1 MLKQLVRFSLTQRL
15 FVCVMALMLA
25 GLGLRAWLNL
35 PIDAYPDIAPT
46 QVKVILKVPGMT
58 AEEIEQRVTYP
69 LETELLGIPRQAML
83 RSTTKYAITDI
94 TLDFVDGTDIYW
106 ARQQVNERLAGI
118 LDELPFTV
126 EGGLAP
132 MSTPLS
138 EMFMFTIENPDL
150 SLQDKRQLLEWEI
163 RPALRTVA
171 GVADVNVLGGYATT
185 YQVTPHAVVLSE
197 LGLGIAELE
206 AAIVAQNLNAGVG
219 RMLLGN
225 DVLVVR
231 VEGQVHSLEALEN
244 IVVRSGPG
252 GVYRLGDVADV
263 AIGHLARYGAV
274 TRNGEEAVQGLVIA
288 LRDSNTGAV
297 VEGVKARLDE
307 LAQTLP
313 AGTEINVFYDRARL
327 ISTAIGT
334 ISSALFQ
341 AILLVVA
348 VLTVFLGNLRAALV
362 VSMSLPLA
370 ALATFLL
377 MSGTG
382 LTANLMSL
390 GGLVIAIG
398 MLVDSSVVVV
408 ENTLSRLNQDT
419 GLPRLHVVYR
429 AAQEVALPVVSG
441 TLIVIIVFSPL
452 LTLSGLEGKLFTPVA
467 LTIVY
472 AMLAALALSLT
483 LIPVAAS
490 LMLGRQS
497 AGMPRFMLRLQGAY
511 ESALESVL
519 LRPRGM
525 LFGIGALLAVSA
537 VFLLLMGKTFMPV
550 LDEGDLIV
558 QLEKSPS
565 ISLPASVE
573 LDRQVGAALLAGV
586 PEIRQIVTRTGS
598 DELGLDPMGL
608 NETDVF
614 MELLPPDEWRFASKS
629 QLEGEVRKVLEGFPG
644 MNVGFTQP
652 IQMRVSEML
661 TGSTGDVTVKV
672 YGEDLMQIANLMQG
686 IARTIPKVEGAVD
699 VQASVT
705 EGGKFLN
712 LEVKPELAAAHGLT
726 VEGLSEYLRSQIEGT
741 VISEVRQG
749 KRRIPVTLAA
759 GSQTVAV
766 PATVADLAARS
777 VALPDGSL
785 ATLGDVASLN
795 YAEGPLLIERERGS
809 RFGVVTVNVE
819 GRDVVG
825 FVEELREV
833 LAAEV
838 SLPAG
843 YRLEYGGEFE
853 NQQRATRNLLLVV
866 PVALVLILLILF
878 ATFGSMALAG
888 IILGNIP
895 FALMGGVISLFLSG
909 EYLSVPA
916 SVGLIALL
924 GVAVLNGVV
933 MVSHFQQQRHLPG
946 RLPARICAGASQ
958 RLRPVLMTA
967 TTAIFGLLPLVFAS
981 GPGAEVQRPLA
992 IVVVGGLLTSTVTT
1006 LFLLPV
1012 LYQYREKRRRD

>member
-511 ESALESVL
+511 ESALERVL

-1012 LYQYREKRRRD
+1012 LYQYREKRRHD

>member
-15 FVCVMALMLA
+15 FVCVAALALA
-25 GLGLRAWLNL
+25 GLGLRAWLAL

-69 LETELLGIPRQAML
+69 LETELLGIPRQSML

-118 LDELPFTV
+118 LDGLPFPV

-138 EMFMFTIENPDL
+138 EMFMFTIENPRL

-171 GVADVNVLGGYATT
+171 GVADVNVLGGYART
-185 YQVTPHAVVLSE
+185 YQVTPHPVVLSE
-197 LGLGIAELE
+197 LGLGIDALE
-206 AAIVAQNLNAGVG
+206 ASIVEQNLNAGVG
-219 RMLLGN
+219 RILLGN

-231 VEGQVHSLEALEN
+231 VEGQVHSLEALQD
-244 IVVRSGPG
+244 IVVYSGPA
-252 GVYRLGDVADV
+252 GVYRLRDVADV
-263 AIGHLARYGAV
+263 EIGHLARYGAV

-297 VEGVKARLDE
+297 VDGVKARLADLE
-307 LAQTLP
+307 KTLP

-362 VSMSLPLA
+362 VSISLPLA

-408 ENTLSRLNQDT
+408 ENTLSRLDNNP

-429 AAQEVALPVVSG
+429 AAQEVALPVVAG

-472 AMLAALALSLT
+472 AMLAALVLSLT
-483 LIPVAAS
+483 LIPVVAS
-490 LMLGRQS
+490 LMLGTHK
-497 AGMPRFMLRLQGAY
+497 AGMPRFMLRLQAAY
-511 ESALESVL
+511 VVALERVL
-519 LRPRGM
+519 RRPRG
-525 LFGIGALLAVSA
+525 LLLGIGALLAVSV

-565 ISLPASVE
+565 ISLQASVE

-614 MELLPPDEWRFASKS
+614 MELAPTDEWRFASKTV
-629 QLEGEVRKVLEGFPG
+629 LEAAVREVLEGFPG

-672 YGEDLMQIANLMQG
+672 YGEDLVRIAALMHD
-686 IARTIPKVEGAVD
+686 IARVIPRVQGAVD

-712 LEVKPELAAAHGLT
+712 LEVKPELASAHGLT
-726 VEGLSEYLRSQIEGT
+726 VEGLSGYLRSQIEGA

-749 KRRIPVTLAA
+749 NRRIPVTLAA
-759 GSQTVAV
+759 GSQSVAV

-785 ATLGDVASLN
+785 ATLGDVASLS

-833 LAAEV
+833 LASDV

-853 NQQRATRNLLLVV
+853 NQQRATHNLLLVV

-895 FALMGGVISLFLSG
+895 FALMGGVISLYISG

-933 MVSHFQQQRHLPG
+933 MVSHFQQQAHLPG
-946 RLPARICAGASQ
+946 ALPARICAGASQ

-967 TTAIFGLLPLVFAS
+967 TTAIFGLLPLVFAT

-1006 LFLLPV
+1006 LFLVPV
-1012 LYQYREKRRRD
+1012 LYQYREKRVHG

>member
-231 VEGQVHSLEALEN
+231 VEGQVHSLEALED

-525 LFGIGALLAVSA
+525 LLGIGALLAVSA

-652 IQMRVSEML
+652 IQMRISEML

>member
-15 FVCVMALMLA
+15 FVCVAALALA
-25 GLGLRAWLNL
+25 GLGLRAWLAL

-46 QVKVILKVPGMT
+46 QVKLILKVPGMT

-69 LETELLGIPRQAML
+69 LETELLGIPRQSML

-118 LDELPFTV
+118 LDGLPFPV

-138 EMFMFTIENPDL
+138 EMFMFTIENPRL

-171 GVADVNVLGGYATT
+171 GVADVNVLGGYART
-185 YQVTPHAVVLSE
+185 YQVTPHPVVLSE
-197 LGLGIAELE
+197 LGLGIDALE
-206 AAIVAQNLNAGVG
+206 ASIVEQNLNAGVG
-219 RMLLGN
+219 RILLGN

-231 VEGQVHSLEALEN
+231 VEGQVHSLEALQD
-244 IVVRSGPG
+244 IVVYSGPA
-252 GVYRLGDVADV
+252 GVYRLRDVADV
-263 AIGHLARYGAV
+263 EIGHLARYGAV

-297 VEGVKARLDE
+297 VDGVKARLAD
-307 LAQTLP
+307 LQKTLP

-362 VSMSLPLA
+362 VSISLPLA

-408 ENTLSRLNQDT
+408 ENTLSRLDNNP

-429 AAQEVALPVVSG
+429 AAQEVALPVVAG

-472 AMLAALALSLT
+472 AMLAALVLSLT

-490 LMLGRQS
+490 LMLGTHK
-497 AGMPRFMLRLQGAY
+497 AGMPRFMLRLQAAY
-511 ESALESVL
+511 VVALERVL
-519 LRPRGM
+519 RRPRG
-525 LFGIGALLAVSA
+525 LLLGIGALLGVSA

-565 ISLPASVE
+565 ISLQASVE

-614 MELLPPDEWRFASKS
+614 MELAPTEEWRFASKTA
-629 QLEGEVRKVLEGFPG
+629 LESAVREVLEGFPG

-672 YGEDLMQIANLMQG
+672 YGEDLVRIAALMHD
-686 IARTIPKVEGAVD
+686 IARVIPRVQGAVD

-726 VEGLSEYLRSQIEGT
+726 VEGLSGYLRSQIEGA

-749 KRRIPVTLAA
+749 NRRIPVTLAA
-759 GSQTVAV
+759 GSQSVAV

-785 ATLGDVASLN
+785 ATLGDVASLS

-833 LAAEV
+833 LANEV

-853 NQQRATRNLLLVV
+853 NQQRATQNLLLVV

-895 FALMGGVISLFLSG
+895 FALMGGVISLYISG

-933 MVSHFQQQRHLPG
+933 MVSHFQQQAHLPG
-946 RLPARICAGASQ
+946 ALPARICAGASQ

-967 TTAIFGLLPLVFAS
+967 TTAIFGLLPLVFAT

-1012 LYQYREKRRRD
+1012 LYQYREKRAHG

>member
-118 LDELPFTV
+118 LDELPFAV

-231 VEGQVHSLEALEN
+231 VEGQVHSLEALED

-390 GGLVIAIG
+390 GGL
-398 MLVDSSVVVV
+398 
-408 ENTLSRLNQDT
+408 
-419 GLPRLHVVYR
+419 
-429 AAQEVALPVVSG
+429 
-441 TLIVIIVFSPL
+441 
-452 LTLSGLEGKLFTPVA
+452 
-467 LTIVY
+467 
-472 AMLAALALSLT
+472 
-483 LIPVAAS
+483 
-490 LMLGRQS
+490 
-497 AGMPRFMLRLQGAY
+497 
-511 ESALESVL
+511 
-519 LRPRGM
+519 
-525 LFGIGALLAVSA
+525 
-537 VFLLLMGKTFMPV
+537 
-550 LDEGDLIV
+550 
-558 QLEKSPS
+558 
-565 ISLPASVE
+565 
-573 LDRQVGAALLAGV
+573 
-586 PEIRQIVTRTGS
+586 
-598 DELGLDPMGL
+598 
-608 NETDVF
+608 
-614 MELLPPDEWRFASKS
+614 
-629 QLEGEVRKVLEGFPG
+629 
-644 MNVGFTQP
+644 
-652 IQMRVSEML
+652 
-661 TGSTGDVTVKV
+661 
-672 YGEDLMQIANLMQG
+672 
-686 IARTIPKVEGAVD
+686 
-699 VQASVT
+699 
-705 EGGKFLN
+705 
-712 LEVKPELAAAHGLT
+712 
-726 VEGLSEYLRSQIEGT
+726 
-741 VISEVRQG
+741 
-749 KRRIPVTLAA
+749 
-759 GSQTVAV
+759 
-766 PATVADLAARS
+766 
-777 VALPDGSL
+777 
-785 ATLGDVASLN
+785 
-795 YAEGPLLIERERGS
+795 
-809 RFGVVTVNVE
+809 
-819 GRDVVG
+819 
-825 FVEELREV
+825 
-833 LAAEV
+833 
-838 SLPAG
+838 
-843 YRLEYGGEFE
+843 
-853 NQQRATRNLLLVV
+853 
-866 PVALVLILLILF
+866 
-878 ATFGSMALAG
+878 
-888 IILGNIP
+888 
-895 FALMGGVISLFLSG
+895 
-909 EYLSVPA
+909 
-916 SVGLIALL
+916 
-924 GVAVLNGVV
+924 
-933 MVSHFQQQRHLPG
+933 
-946 RLPARICAGASQ
+946 
-958 RLRPVLMTA
+958 
-967 TTAIFGLLPLVFAS
+967 
-981 GPGAEVQRPLA
+981 
-992 IVVVGGLLTSTVTT
+992 
-1006 LFLLPV
+1006 
-1012 LYQYREKRRRD
+1012 

>member
-118 LDELPFTV
+118 LDELPFAV

-138 EMFMFTIENPDL
+138 EMFMFTIENPGL

-171 GVADVNVLGGYATT
+171 GVADVNVLGGYART

-231 VEGQVHSLEALEN
+231 VEGQVHSLEALKD

-408 ENTLSRLNQDT
+408 ENTLSRLDQDT

-483 LIPVAAS
+483 LVPVAAS

-511 ESALESVL
+511 ESALERVL

-525 LFGIGALLAVSA
+525 LLGIGVLLAVSV

-629 QLEGEVRKVLEGFPG
+629 QLEAEVRKVLEGFPG

-686 IARTIPKVEGAVD
+686 IARTLPKVEGAVD

-785 ATLGDVASLN
+785 ATLGDVAILN

-1012 LYQYREKRRRD
+1012 LYQYREKRRHD

>member
-15 FVCVMALMLA
+15 FVCVKALILA
-25 GLGLRAWLNL
+25 GLGLRAWLAL

-106 ARQQVNERLAGI
+106 ARQQVIERLAGV
-118 LDELPFTV
+118 LDGLPFPV

-171 GVADVNVLGGYATT
+171 GVADVNVLGGYART
-185 YQVTPHAVVLSE
+185 YQITPHAVVLSE

-206 AAIVAQNLNAGVG
+206 AAIVARNLNAGVG
-219 RMLLGN
+219 RILLGN

-231 VEGQVHSLEALEN
+231 VEGQVHSLAALED
-244 IVVRSGPG
+244 IVVQSGPD
-252 GVYRLGDVADV
+252 GVYRLRDVADV
-263 AIGHLARYGAV
+263 EIGHLARYGAV

-297 VEGVKARLDE
+297 VTGVKARLAD
-307 LAQTLP
+307 LQQTLP

-362 VSMSLPLA
+362 VSISLPLA

-408 ENTLSRLNQDT
+408 ENTLSRLNQNT

-452 LTLSGLEGKLFTPVA
+452 LTLSGLEGKLFAPVA

-472 AMLAALALSLT
+472 AMLAALVLSLT

-490 LMLGRQS
+490 LMLGTQS
-497 AGMPRFMLRLQGAY
+497 AGMPRFMLRLQTAY
-511 ESALESVL
+511 VAALERVL
-519 LRPRGM
+519 QRPRG
-525 LFGIGALLAVSA
+525 LLLAIGALLAVSM

-565 ISLPASVE
+565 ISLRASVE
-573 LDRQVGAALLAGV
+573 LDRQVGAALLAEV
-586 PEIRQIVTRTGS
+586 PEIRQIVSRTGS

-614 MELLPPDEWRFASKS
+614 MELTPPDEWRFDSKS
-629 QLEGEVRKVLEGFPG
+629 ELEAAVREVLEGFPG

-672 YGEDLMQIANLMQG
+672 YGEDLMQIAGLMHG
-686 IARTIPKVEGAVD
+686 IARVMPRVQGAVD
-699 VQASVT
+699 IQASVT

-712 LEVKPELAAAHGLT
+712 LQVKPELAAAHGLT
-726 VEGLSEYLRSQIEGT
+726 VEGLSGYLRSQIEGA

-749 KRRIPVTLAA
+749 NRRIPVTLAA
-759 GSQTVAV
+759 GSQAVAV

-785 ATLGDVASLN
+785 ATLGDVASLS

-833 LAAEV
+833 LASEMA
-838 SLPAG
+838 LPAG

-878 ATFGSMALAG
+878 ATFSSMALAG

-895 FALMGGVISLFLSG
+895 FALMGGVISLFVSG

-933 MVSHFQQQRHLPG
+933 MVSHFQQQIHMPG
-946 RLPARICAGASQ
+946 TLPARICAGASQ

-967 TTAIFGLLPLVFAS
+967 TTAIFGLLPLVFAT

-1012 LYQYREKRRRD
+1012 LYQYREKRRDG

>member
-1 MLKQLVRFSLTQRL
+1 
-15 FVCVMALMLA
+15 
-25 GLGLRAWLNL
+25 
-35 PIDAYPDIAPT
+35 
-46 QVKVILKVPGMT
+46 
-58 AEEIEQRVTYP
+58 
-69 LETELLGIPRQAML
+69 
-83 RSTTKYAITDI
+83 
-94 TLDFVDGTDIYW
+94 
-106 ARQQVNERLAGI
+106 
-118 LDELPFTV
+118 
-126 EGGLAP
+126 
-132 MSTPLS
+132 
-138 EMFMFTIENPDL
+138 
-150 SLQDKRQLLEWEI
+150 
-163 RPALRTVA
+163 
-171 GVADVNVLGGYATT
+171 
-185 YQVTPHAVVLSE
+185 
-197 LGLGIAELE
+197 
-206 AAIVAQNLNAGVG
+206 
-219 RMLLGN
+219 
-225 DVLVVR
+225 
-231 VEGQVHSLEALEN
+231 
-244 IVVRSGPG
+244 
-252 GVYRLGDVADV
+252 
-263 AIGHLARYGAV
+263 
-274 TRNGEEAVQGLVIA
+274 
-288 LRDSNTGAV
+288 
-297 VEGVKARLDE
+297 
-307 LAQTLP
+307 
-313 AGTEINVFYDRARL
+313 
-327 ISTAIGT
+327 
-334 ISSALFQ
+334 
-341 AILLVVA
+341 
-348 VLTVFLGNLRAALV
+348 
-362 VSMSLPLA
+362 
-370 ALATFLL
+370 
-377 MSGTG
+377 
-382 LTANLMSL
+382 
-390 GGLVIAIG
+390 
-398 MLVDSSVVVV
+398 VVVV
-408 ENTLSRLNQDT
+408 ENTLSRLDNNP

-429 AAQEVALPVVSG
+429 AAQEVALPVVAG

-472 AMLAALALSLT
+472 AMLAALVLSLT
-483 LIPVAAS
+483 LIPVVAS
-490 LMLGRQS
+490 LMLGTHK
-497 AGMPRFMLRLQGAY
+497 AGMPRFMLRLQAAY
-511 ESALESVL
+511 VVALERVL
-519 LRPRGM
+519 RRPRG
-525 LFGIGALLAVSA
+525 LLLGIGALLAVSV

-565 ISLPASVE
+565 ISLQASVE

-614 MELLPPDEWRFASKS
+614 MELAPTDEWRFASKTV
-629 QLEGEVRKVLEGFPG
+629 LEAAVREVLEGFPG

-672 YGEDLMQIANLMQG
+672 YGEDLVRIAALMHD
-686 IARTIPKVEGAVD
+686 IARVIPRVQGAVD

-712 LEVKPELAAAHGLT
+712 LEVKPELASAHGLT
-726 VEGLSEYLRSQIEGT
+726 VEGLSGYLRSQIEGA

-749 KRRIPVTLAA
+749 NRRIPVTLAA
-759 GSQTVAV
+759 GSQSVAV

-785 ATLGDVASLN
+785 ATLGDVASLS

-833 LAAEV
+833 LASDV

-853 NQQRATRNLLLVV
+853 NQQRATHNLLLVV

-895 FALMGGVISLFLSG
+895 FALMGGVISLYISG

-933 MVSHFQQQRHLPG
+933 MVSHFQQQAHLPG
-946 RLPARICAGASQ
+946 ALPARICAGASQ

-967 TTAIFGLLPLVFAS
+967 TTAIFGLLPLVFAT

-1006 LFLLPV
+1006 LFLVPV
-1012 LYQYREKRRRD
+1012 LYQYREKRVHG

>member
-69 LETELLGIPRQAML
+69 LETELLGIPQQAML

-118 LDELPFTV
+118 LDELPFAV

-171 GVADVNVLGGYATT
+171 GVADVNVLGGYART

-231 VEGQVHSLEALEN
+231 VEGQVHSLEALKD

-472 AMLAALALSLT
+472 AMLAALAFSLT

-511 ESALESVL
+511 ESALERVL
-519 LRPRGM
+519 LRPLGM
-525 LFGIGALLAVSA
+525 LLGIGVLLAVSA

-629 QLEGEVRKVLEGFPG
+629 QLEAEVRKVLEGFPG

-1012 LYQYREKRRRD
+1012 LYQYREKRRHD

>member
-1 MLKQLVRFSLTQRL
+1 MLKQLVRFSLIQRL
-15 FVCVMALMLA
+15 FVCVAALALA
-25 GLGLRAWLNL
+25 GLGLRAWLAL

-69 LETELLGIPRQAML
+69 LETELLGIPRQSML

-118 LDELPFTV
+118 LDGLPFPV

-138 EMFMFTIENPDL
+138 EMFMFTIENPRL

-171 GVADVNVLGGYATT
+171 GVADVNVLGGYART
-185 YQVTPHAVVLSE
+185 YQVTPHPVVLSE
-197 LGLGIAELE
+197 LGLGIDALE
-206 AAIVAQNLNAGVG
+206 ASIVEQNLNAGVG
-219 RMLLGN
+219 RILLGN

-231 VEGQVHSLEALEN
+231 VEGQVHSLEALQD
-244 IVVRSGPG
+244 IVVYSGPA
-252 GVYRLGDVADV
+252 GVYRLRDVADV
-263 AIGHLARYGAV
+263 EIGHLARYGAV

-297 VEGVKARLDE
+297 VDGVKARLADLE
-307 LAQTLP
+307 KTLP

-362 VSMSLPLA
+362 VSISLPLA

-408 ENTLSRLNQDT
+408 ENTLSRLDNNP

-429 AAQEVALPVVSG
+429 AAQEVALPVVAG

-472 AMLAALALSLT
+472 AMLAALVLSLT

-490 LMLGRQS
+490 LLLGTHK
-497 AGMPRFMLRLQGAY
+497 AGMPRFMLRLQSAY
-511 ESALESVL
+511 VVALERVL
-519 LRPRGM
+519 RRPYG
-525 LFGIGALLAVSA
+525 LLLGISALLAVSV

-565 ISLPASVE
+565 ISLEASVE

-614 MELLPPDEWRFASKS
+614 MELAPTDEWRFATKTA
-629 QLEGEVRKVLEGFPG
+629 LEAAVREVLEGFPG

-672 YGEDLMQIANLMQG
+672 FGEDLVRIAALMQD
-686 IARTIPKVEGAVD
+686 IARVIPRVQGAVD

-712 LEVKPELAAAHGLT
+712 LQVKPELAAAHGLT
-726 VEGLSEYLRSQIEGT
+726 VEGLSGYLRSQIEGA

-749 KRRIPVTLAA
+749 NRRIPVTLAA
-759 GSQTVAV
+759 GSQSVAV

-785 ATLGDVASLN
+785 ATLGDVASLS

-825 FVEELREV
+825 FVEELRGV
-833 LAAEV
+833 LANEV

-853 NQQRATRNLLLVV
+853 NQQRATHNLLLVV

-888 IILGNIP
+888 IIIGNIP
-895 FALMGGVISLFLSG
+895 FALMGGVISLYISG

-933 MVSHFQQQRHLPG
+933 MVSHFQQQTHLPG
-946 RLPARICAGASQ
+946 ALPLRICAGASQ

-1012 LYQYREKRRRD
+1012 LYQYREKRAHG

>member
-15 FVCVMALMLA
+15 FVCVAALALA
-25 GLGLRAWLNL
+25 GLGLRAWLAL

-69 LETELLGIPRQAML
+69 LETELLGIPRQSML

-118 LDELPFTV
+118 LDGLPFPV

-138 EMFMFTIENPDL
+138 EMFMFTIENPRL

-171 GVADVNVLGGYATT
+171 GVADVNVLGGYART
-185 YQVTPHAVVLSE
+185 YQVTPHPVVLSE
-197 LGLGIAELE
+197 LGLGIDALE
-206 AAIVAQNLNAGVG
+206 ASIVEQNLNAGVG
-219 RMLLGN
+219 RILLGN

-231 VEGQVHSLEALEN
+231 VEGQVHSLEALQD
-244 IVVRSGPG
+244 IVVYSGPA
-252 GVYRLGDVADV
+252 GVYRLRDVADV
-263 AIGHLARYGAV
+263 EIGHLARYGAV

-297 VEGVKARLDE
+297 VDGVKARLADLE
-307 LAQTLP
+307 KTLP

-362 VSMSLPLA
+362 VSISLPLA

-408 ENTLSRLNQDT
+408 ENTLSRLDNNP

-429 AAQEVALPVVSG
+429 AAQEVALPVVAG

-472 AMLAALALSLT
+472 AMLAALVLSLT
-483 LIPVAAS
+483 LIPVVAS
-490 LMLGRQS
+490 LMLGTHK
-497 AGMPRFMLRLQGAY
+497 AGMPRFMLRLQAAY
-511 ESALESVL
+511 VVALERVL
-519 LRPRGM
+519 RRPRG
-525 LFGIGALLAVSA
+525 LLLGIGALLAVSV

-565 ISLPASVE
+565 ISLQASVE

-614 MELLPPDEWRFASKS
+614 MELAPTDEWRFASKTV
-629 QLEGEVRKVLEGFPG
+629 LEAAVREVLEGFPG

-672 YGEDLMQIANLMQG
+672 YGEDLVRIAALMHD
-686 IARTIPKVEGAVD
+686 IARVIPRVQGAVD

-712 LEVKPELAAAHGLT
+712 LEVKPELASAHGLT
-726 VEGLSEYLRSQIEGT
+726 VEGLSGYLRSQIEGA

-749 KRRIPVTLAA
+749 NRRIPVTLAA
-759 GSQTVAV
+759 GSQSVAV

-785 ATLGDVASLN
+785 ATLGDVASLS

-833 LAAEV
+833 LASDV

-853 NQQRATRNLLLVV
+853 NQQRATHNLLLVV

-895 FALMGGVISLFLSG
+895 FALMGGVISLYISG

-933 MVSHFQQQRHLPG
+933 MVSHFQQQAHLPG
-946 RLPARICAGASQ
+946 ALPARICAGASQ

-967 TTAIFGLLPLVFAS
+967 TTAIFGLLPLVFAT

-1006 LFLLPV
+1006 LFLVPV
-1012 LYQYREKRRRD
+1012 LYQYREKLVHG

>member
-1 MLKQLVRFSLTQRL
+1 MLKALLRFSLTQRL
-15 FVCVMALMLA
+15 FVCVAALALA
-25 GLGLRAWLNL
+25 GLGLRAWLAL

-46 QVKVILKVPGMT
+46 QVKLILKVPGMT

-69 LETELLGIPRQAML
+69 LETELLGIPRQSML

-118 LDELPFTV
+118 LDGLPFPV

-138 EMFMFTIENPDL
+138 EMFMFTIENPRL

-171 GVADVNVLGGYATT
+171 GVADVNVLGGYART
-185 YQVTPHAVVLSE
+185 YQVTPHPVVLSE
-197 LGLGIAELE
+197 LGLGIDALE
-206 AAIVAQNLNAGVG
+206 AAIVEQNLNAGVG
-219 RMLLGN
+219 RILLGN

-231 VEGQVHSLEALEN
+231 VEGQVHSLEALQD
-244 IVVRSGPG
+244 IVVHSGPA
-252 GVYRLGDVADV
+252 GVYRLRDVADV
-263 AIGHLARYGAV
+263 EIGHLARYGAV

-297 VEGVKARLDE
+297 VDGVKARLAE
-307 LAQTLP
+307 LEKTLP

-327 ISTAIGT
+327 INTAIGT
-334 ISSALFQ
+334 ISSALFR
-341 AILLVVA
+341 AILLVIA

-362 VSMSLPLA
+362 VSISLPLA

-408 ENTLSRLNQDT
+408 ENALSRLDNNP

-429 AAQEVALPVVSG
+429 AAQEVALPVVAG

-472 AMLAALALSLT
+472 AMLAALVLSLT

-490 LMLGRQS
+490 LMLGRHK
-497 AGMPRFMLRLQGAY
+497 AGMPRFMLRLQAAY
-511 ESALESVL
+511 VAALERVL
-519 LRPRGM
+519 RRPRA
-525 LFGIGALLAVSA
+525 LLLGIGALLVVSV

-565 ISLPASVE
+565 ISLQASVE

-614 MELLPPDEWRFASKS
+614 MELAPTDEWRFASKTA
-629 QLEGEVRKVLEGFPG
+629 LEAAVREVLEGFPG

-672 YGEDLMQIANLMQG
+672 YGEELERIAALMHD
-686 IARTIPKVEGAVD
+686 IARVIPRVQGAVD

-712 LEVKPELAAAHGLT
+712 VEVKPALAAAHGLT
-726 VEGLSEYLRSQIEGT
+726 VEGLSRYLRSQIEGA

-749 KRRIPVTLAA
+749 NRRIPVTLAA
-759 GSQTVAV
+759 GSQSVAV

-785 ATLGDVASLN
+785 ATLGDVASLS

-809 RFGVVTVNVE
+809 RFGAVTVNVE

-833 LAAEV
+833 LSREV
-838 SLPAG
+838 ALPAG

-853 NQQRATRNLLLVV
+853 NQQRATHNLLLVV

-895 FALMGGVISLFLSG
+895 FALMGGVISLYLSG

-933 MVSHFQQQRHLPG
+933 MVSHFQQQAHLPG
-946 RLPARICAGASQ
+946 ALPARICAGASQ

-967 TTAIFGLLPLVFAS
+967 TTAIFGLLPLVFAT

-1012 LYQYREKRRRD
+1012 LYQYREKRAHG

>member
-15 FVCVMALMLA
+15 FVCVAALALA
-25 GLGLRAWLNL
+25 GLGLRAWLAL

-69 LETELLGIPRQAML
+69 LETELLGIPRQSML

-118 LDELPFTV
+118 LDGLPFPV

-138 EMFMFTIENPDL
+138 EMFMFTIENPRL

-171 GVADVNVLGGYATT
+171 GVADVNVLGGYART
-185 YQVTPHAVVLSE
+185 YQVTPHPVVLSE
-197 LGLGIAELE
+197 LGLGIDALE
-206 AAIVAQNLNAGVG
+206 ASIVEQNLNAGVG
-219 RMLLGN
+219 RILLGN

-231 VEGQVHSLEALEN
+231 VEGQVHSLEALQD
-244 IVVRSGPG
+244 IVVYSGPA
-252 GVYRLGDVADV
+252 GVYRLRDVADV
-263 AIGHLARYGAV
+263 EIGHLARYGAV

-297 VEGVKARLDE
+297 VDGVKARLADLE
-307 LAQTLP
+307 KTLP

-362 VSMSLPLA
+362 VSISLPLA

-408 ENTLSRLNQDT
+408 ENTLSRLDNNP

-429 AAQEVALPVVSG
+429 AAQEVALPVVAG

-472 AMLAALALSLT
+472 AMLAALVLSLT
-483 LIPVAAS
+483 LIPVVAS
-490 LMLGRQS
+490 LMLGTHK
-497 AGMPRFMLRLQGAY
+497 AGMPRFMLRLQAAY
-511 ESALESVL
+511 VVALERVL
-519 LRPRGM
+519 RRPRG
-525 LFGIGALLAVSA
+525 LLLGIGALLAVSV

-565 ISLPASVE
+565 ISLQASVE

-614 MELLPPDEWRFASKS
+614 MELAPTDEWRFASKTV
-629 QLEGEVRKVLEGFPG
+629 LEAAVREVLEGFPG

-672 YGEDLMQIANLMQG
+672 YGEDLVRIAALMHD
-686 IARTIPKVEGAVD
+686 IARVIPRVQGAVD

-712 LEVKPELAAAHGLT
+712 LEVKPELASAHGLT
-726 VEGLSEYLRSQIEGT
+726 VEGLSGYLRSQIEGA

-749 KRRIPVTLAA
+749 NRRIPVTLAA
-759 GSQTVAV
+759 GSQSVAV

-785 ATLGDVASLN
+785 ATLGDVASLS

-833 LAAEV
+833 LSREV
-838 SLPAG
+838 ALPAG

-853 NQQRATRNLLLVV
+853 NQQRATHNLLLVV

-895 FALMGGVISLFLSG
+895 FALMGGVISLYISG

-933 MVSHFQQQRHLPG
+933 MVSHFQQQAHLPG
-946 RLPARICAGASQ
+946 ALPARICAGASQ

-967 TTAIFGLLPLVFAS
+967 TTAIFGLLPLVFAT

-1006 LFLLPV
+1006 LFLVPV
-1012 LYQYREKRRRD
+1012 LYQYREKLVHG

>member
-231 VEGQVHSLEALEN
+231 VEGQVHSLEALED

-511 ESALESVL
+511 ESALERVL

-525 LFGIGALLAVSA
+525 LLGIGALLAVSA

-1012 LYQYREKRRRD
+1012 LYQYREKRRHD

>member
-15 FVCVMALMLA
+15 FVCVMALMLV

-106 ARQQVNERLAGI
+106 ARQQVNERLAGM
-118 LDELPFTV
+118 LDELPFAV

-171 GVADVNVLGGYATT
+171 GVADVNVLGGYART
-185 YQVTPHAVVLSE
+185 YQVTPHAVVLAE
-197 LGLGIAELE
+197 LGMGIAELE

-231 VEGQVHSLEALEN
+231 VEGQVHSLEALED

-511 ESALESVL
+511 ESALERVL

-525 LFGIGALLAVSA
+525 LLGIGALLAVSA

-629 QLEGEVRKVLEGFPG
+629 QLEAEVRKVLEGFPG

-652 IQMRVSEML
+652 IQMRISEML

-1012 LYQYREKRRRD
+1012 LYQYREKRRHD

>member
-118 LDELPFTV
+118 LDELPFAV

-231 VEGQVHSLEALEN
+231 VEGQVHSLEALED

-525 LFGIGALLAVSA
+525 LLGIGALLAVSA

-686 IARTIPKVEGAVD
+686 IARAIPKVEGAVD

-1012 LYQYREKRRRD
+1012 LYQYREKRRHD

>member
-118 LDELPFTV
+118 LDELPFAV

-138 EMFMFTIENPDL
+138 EMFMFTIENPGL

-171 GVADVNVLGGYATT
+171 GVADVNVLGGYART

-231 VEGQVHSLEALEN
+231 VEGQVHSLEALKD

-408 ENTLSRLNQDT
+408 ENTLSRLDQDT

-483 LIPVAAS
+483 LVPVAAS

-511 ESALESVL
+511 ESALERVL

-525 LFGIGALLAVSA
+525 LLGIGVLLAVS
-537 VFLLLMGKTFMPV
+537 VVCLLLMGKTFMPV

-629 QLEGEVRKVLEGFPG
+629 QLEAEVRKVLEGFPG

-686 IARTIPKVEGAVD
+686 IARTLPKVEGAVD

-785 ATLGDVASLN
+785 ATLGDVATLN

-833 LAAEV
+833 LAAEI

-1012 LYQYREKRRRD
+1012 LYQYREKRRHD

>member
-118 LDELPFTV
+118 LDELPFAV

-525 LFGIGALLAVSA
+525 LLGIGALLAVSA

>member
-511 ESALESVL
+511 ESALERVL

-652 IQMRVSEML
+652 IQMRISEML

-726 VEGLSEYLRSQIEGT
+726 VEGLSEYLRSQI
-741 VISEVRQG
+741 R
-749 KRRIPVTLAA
+749 
-759 GSQTVAV
+759 
-766 PATVADLAARS
+766 
-777 VALPDGSL
+777 
-785 ATLGDVASLN
+785 
-795 YAEGPLLIERERGS
+795 
-809 RFGVVTVNVE
+809 
-819 GRDVVG
+819 
-825 FVEELREV
+825 
-833 LAAEV
+833 
-838 SLPAG
+838 
-843 YRLEYGGEFE
+843 
-853 NQQRATRNLLLVV
+853 
-866 PVALVLILLILF
+866 
-878 ATFGSMALAG
+878 
-888 IILGNIP
+888 
-895 FALMGGVISLFLSG
+895 
-909 EYLSVPA
+909 
-916 SVGLIALL
+916 
-924 GVAVLNGVV
+924 
-933 MVSHFQQQRHLPG
+933 
-946 RLPARICAGASQ
+946 
-958 RLRPVLMTA
+958 
-967 TTAIFGLLPLVFAS
+967 AS
-981 GPGAEVQRPLA
+981 GVFR
-992 IVVVGGLLTSTVTT
+992 
-1006 LFLLPV
+1006 
-1012 LYQYREKRRRD
+1012 

>member
-118 LDELPFTV
+118 LDELPFAV

-511 ESALESVL
+511 ESALERVL

-652 IQMRVSEML
+652 IQMRISEML